1 MLMRL
6 KFAWPFALILF
17 VSPKLP
23 KIRLHPVFVDIFRV
37 LFEKYTKKLLK
48 YLPVQLQPLTF
59 ATPIRKL
66 GFDYVSTNQ
75 DQITII
81 RSQPGR

>member
-1 MLMRL
+1 MNVNASENPFLKRTKILKMR
-6 KFAWPFALILF
+6 KRVKMAPI
-17 VSPKLP
+17 
-23 KIRLHPVFVDIFRV
+23 VDIFMAKSK
-37 LFEKYTKKLLK
+37 KYTKKLLK
-48 YLPVQLQPLTF
+48 YLSIQLQPLTF